1 MLPAKFLWGSVLLR
15 GELQKYAKNSN
26 FENFQSALYSTSVSM
41 PLTCVQ
47 EEVNVCLCEAVDYT
61 DSLLGVGELPSCLA
75 WNNPSQ
81 PRLKTSQKK
90 KKKKFKVHVHVVTIH
105 A

>member
-41 PLTCVQ
+41 PLITRISEFFLQ
-47 EEVNVCLCEAVDYT
+47 WSFLKVD
-61 DSLLGVGELPSCLA
+61 DC
-75 WNNPSQ
+75 
-81 PRLKTSQKK
+81 
-90 KKKKFKVHVHVVTIH
+90 
-105 A
+105 